1 MTKNTKEELATI
13 KRNNL
18 EEIEGIM
25 WIRWWPMWNFSTHS
39 LDSVQVEVL
48 LGFQGPHLIS
58 TSEGEGGDQDMG
70 VQEKED
76 KKIKKYKDKR
86 KKF

>member
-1 MTKNTKEELATI
+1 M
-13 KRNNL
+13 
-18 EEIEGIM
+18 
-25 WIRWWPMWNFSTHS
+25 
-39 LDSVQVEVL
+39 DSVQVEVL
-48 LGFQGPHLIS
+48 LGFLGPHLIFA
-58 TSEGEGGDQDMG
+58 SEGEGGDQDMG

>member
-1 MTKNTKEELATI
+1 M
-13 KRNNL
+13 
-18 EEIEGIM
+18 
-25 WIRWWPMWNFSTHS
+25 
-39 LDSVQVEVL
+39 DSVQVEVL
-48 LGFQGPHLIS
+48 LGFLGPHLIS